1 MAISFLTS
9 TEVEVDVYLTMDD
22 AIELT
27 EEQRSKYL
35 SKGVFEGKVN
45 EGATVFTLKAL
56 SPSDREEAEVRAG
69 SYTRSELGRMLWI
82 ESPSDDKEKATWH
95 HSLDDEE
102 KEALGSYQAYLNRV
116 YIEMI
121 RSSLVSID
129 GEKSSVDQVQMI
141 RPESHRIQAITEL
154 VLHIQRLSL
163 VGESGK

>member
-9 TEVEVDVYLTMDD
+9 TEVEVDVYLTMDES
-22 AIELT
+22 IELT
-27 EEQRSKYL
+27 EEQRSTYL
-35 SKGVFEGKVN
+35 SKGAFEGKVK
-45 EGATVFTLKAL
+45 EGATVFKLKAL

-95 HSLDDEE
+95 HSLSDEE
-102 KEALGSYQAYLNRV
+102 KQALGSYQAYLNRV
-116 YIEMI
+116 YVEMI

-129 GEKSSVDQVQMI
+129 GKEASVDQIQRI
-141 RPESHRIQAITEL
+141 RPESHRVQAITEL

-163 VGESGK
+163 LGDSGK

>member
-9 TEVEVDVYLTMDD
+9 TEVEVDVYLTMDES
-22 AIELT
+22 IELT
-27 EEQRSKYL
+27 EEQRSTYL
-35 SKGVFEGKVN
+35 SKGIFEGKVK
-45 EGATVFTLKAL
+45 EGATVFKLKAL

-69 SYTRSELGRMLWI
+69 SYTRSELGRILWI

-95 HSLDDEE
+95 HSLSDEE
-102 KEALGSYQAYLNRV
+102 KQALGSYQAYLNRV

-129 GEKSSVDQVQMI
+129 GNEASVDQVQMI
-141 RPESHRIQAITEL
+141 RPESHRVQAITEL

-163 VGESGK
+163 LGDSGK

>member
-9 TEVEVDVYLTMDD
+9 TEVEVDVYLTMDGS
-22 AIELT
+22 IELT
-27 EEQRSKYL
+27 EEQRSNYL

-82 ESPSDDKEKATWH
+82 ESPSDDKDKATWH
-95 HSLDDEE
+95 HSLSDEE